1 MGYTQ
6 RDYTSVCSIESFVMA
21 KRPERLSPDRQV
33 TVQDIDCLKEAFK
46 LFDCD
51 RDGEITVEELGKVM
65 RTHGFDP
72 TEEDLRDMIRN
83 VDTNANG
90 AIDFN
95 EFIDMMVKRRD
106 CLEDDVA
113 HAFKVFDRDGD
124 GLISEEELRL
134 TMTNLGEAL
143 TEAEVRHMIAEAD
156 MDGDGKINFAE
167 FSRLMAH
174 NSGPGGGASATGGQ
188 SKGV

>member
-1 MGYTQ
+1 MG
-6 RDYTSVCSIESFVMA
+6 SMA
-21 KRPERLSPDRQV
+21 KRPERLSPDRQI
-33 TVQDIDCLKEAFK
+33 TMQDIDCLKEAFA

-72 TEEDLRDMIRN
+72 TEEDMIRN

-95 EFIDMMVKRRD
+95 EFIEMMVKGRAHSV
-106 CLEDDVA
+106 EDDVV

-134 TMTNLGEAL
+134 TM
-143 TEAEVRHMIAEAD
+143 
-156 MDGDGKINFAE
+156 
-167 FSRLMAH
+167 
-174 NSGPGGGASATGGQ
+174 
-188 SKGV
+188 

>member
-1 MGYTQ
+1 
-6 RDYTSVCSIESFVMA
+6 MA
-21 KRPERLSPDRQV
+21 AQERLTPDRQV
-33 TVQDIDCLKEAFK
+33 TAQDIKCLKEAFK

-83 VDTNANG
+83 VDLNANG
-90 AIDFN
+90 AIDFT
-95 EFIDMMVKRRD
+95 EFIEMMVKRGGGSQID
-106 CLEDDVA
+106 DDVE

-134 TMTNLGEAL
+134 TMNNLGEPL
-143 TEAEVRHMIAEAD
+143 TEEEVKQMIAEAD
-156 MDGDGKINFAE
+156 IDGDGKINLQE
-167 FSRLMAH
+167 FSRLMAQ
-174 NSGPGGGASATGGQ
+174 NSGAGSSQ

>member
-1 MGYTQ
+1 
-6 RDYTSVCSIESFVMA
+6 
-21 KRPERLSPDRQV
+21 
-33 TVQDIDCLKEAFK
+33 
-46 LFDCD
+46 
-51 RDGEITVEELGKVM
+51 M

-72 TEEDLRDMIRN
+72 TEEDLKDMIRN

-95 EFIDMMVKRRD
+95 EFIDMMVKRGQM

-134 TMTNLGEAL
+134 TMTNLGEPL
-143 TEAEVRHMIAEAD
+143 TEAEVQHMIREAD
-156 MDGDGKINFAE
+156 SDGDGMINFAE
-167 FSRLMAH
+167 FSKLMQQ
-174 NSGPGGGASATGGQ
+174 NSGGAGGGQ

>member
-1 MGYTQ
+1 MAAMP
-6 RDYTSVCSIESFVMA
+6 SVRV
-21 KRPERLSPDRQV
+21 SPDRQI
-33 TVQDIDCLKEAFK
+33 TVQDIDCLKEAFT

-72 TEEDLRDMIRN
+72 TEEDLKDMIRN

-95 EFIDMMVKRRD
+95 EFIDMMVKRGANV
-106 CLEDDVA
+106 EEDVA

-124 GLISEEELRL
+124 GLITGEELRL
-134 TMTNLGEAL
+134 TMNNLGEPI
-143 TEAEVRHMIAEAD
+143 TEAEVNAMIAEAD
-156 MDGDGKINFAE
+156 LDGDGKINFVE
-167 FSRLMAH
+167 FKSLMA
-174 NSGPGGGASATGGQ
+174 NKAL
-188 SKGV
+188 

>member
-1 MGYTQ
+1 
-6 RDYTSVCSIESFVMA
+6 MA
-21 KRPERLSPDRQV
+21 KRLSPDRQV
-33 TVQDIDCLKEAFK
+33 TSQDINCLKEAFA

-72 TEEDLRDMIRN
+72 TEEDLRDMIGN
-83 VDTNANG
+83 VDVNANG
-90 AIDFN
+90 AIDFS
-95 EFIDMMVKRRD
+95 EFIEMMVKRAGNSPVD
-106 CLEDDVA
+106 DDVE

-134 TMTNLGEAL
+134 TMTNLGEPL
-143 TEAEVRHMIAEAD
+143 TEEEVQAMIAEAD
-156 MDGDGKINFAE
+156 MDGDGKINLQE
-167 FSRLMAH
+167 FSRLMAQ
-174 NSGPGGGASATGGQ
+174 NSGGPTSQ